1 MFQKH
6 SERLFF
12 IFAIGLHLLLL
23 ATGFAMVKR
32 NKDSNFLKSI
42 SGFLNKDSVA
52 RYLLKWTI
60 LCLLTGLAAGTLS
73 ALFLTMLNLATDFRE
88 GHSYLLYLLPL
99 AGLLIGLLY
108 YHSGKEV
115 ERGNNLI
122 FDTIHNPKDVIPFK
136 MTPLVLLGT
145 IVTHLFGGSA
155 GREGT
160 ALQMAASTADQLHKP
175 FQLDNADRSIL
186 LIAGL
191 SAGFAAVFGTPW
203 AGALFG
209 IEVLLLG
216 KISRKAIFPALV
228 AAFIGAYVT
237 EIWGVVHT
245 HYKVITIPSISLMGM
260 VYSVL
265 AGLAFG
271 FAAILFV
278 RLTHLFSSVFKK
290 LKYPPLRPFIGGII
304 VLIIV
309 LILGTHQYIGLGI
322 PVIVDAFNQASGN
335 EDFALKI
342 LLTAITLGAGF
353 KGGEVTP
360 LFFIGATLGSAL
372 SVFLPLPVGLLAGM
386 GFGAVFAGA
395 AKTPLA
401 CCVMAFELFGV
412 SCWVYVSIACVVA
425 FLISGHHSIYNAPEN
440 KSPRHFLFGK
450 LGI

>member
-1 MFQKH
+1 MREKD
-6 SERLFF
+6 
-12 IFAIGLHLLLL
+12 
-23 ATGFAMVKR
+23 R
-32 NKDSNFLKSI
+32 NSNFLTTV
-42 SGFLNKDSVA
+42 SGFLNRNSMLQ
-52 RYLLKWTI
+52 YLLKWTI
-60 LCLLTGLAAGTLS
+60 ISLVVGLAAGTLS
-73 ALFLTMLNLATDFRE
+73 ALFLTLLNLATDFRT
-88 GHSYLLYLLPL
+88 GHPYLLYFLPL
-99 AGLLIGLLY
+99 SGLLVGLLY
-108 YHSGKEV
+108 HHRGKNV
-115 ERGNNLI
+115 ERGNNLV

-136 MTPLVLLGT
+136 MTPLILLGT
-145 IVTHLFGGSA
+145 IITHLFGGSA

-175 FQLDNADRSIL
+175 FGLDPADRSIL

-191 SAGFAAVFGTPW
+191 SAGFASVFGTPL
-203 AGALFG
+203 AGAVFG

-216 KISRKAIFPALV
+216 RIPRKAVFPALL

-237 EIWGVVHT
+237 ELWGVGHT
-245 HYKVITIPSISLMGM
+245 HYQINTIPSVSLMGV
-260 VYSVL
+260 VYSIL
-265 AGLAFG
+265 SGLAFSV
-271 FAAILFV
+271 AAILFV
-278 RLTHLFSSVFKK
+278 RLTHLFSVAFKK
-290 LKYPPLRPFIGGII
+290 LKYPPLRPFIGGLL
-304 VLIIV
+304 VLLLV
-309 LILGTHQYIGLGI
+309 LLLGTYRYIGLGV
-322 PVIVDAFNQASGN
+322 PVIVDAFSQASQT

-386 GFGAVFAGA
+386 GFVAVFAGA

-412 SCWVYVSIACVVA
+412 SCWVYVSIACMVA

>member
-1 MFQKH
+1 MP
-6 SERLFF
+6 E
-12 IFAIGLHLLLL
+12 
-23 ATGFAMVKR
+23 
-32 NKDSNFLKSI
+32 
-42 SGFLNKDSVA
+42 FLNRDSIPH
-52 RYLLKWTI
+52 YFLKWTI
-60 LCLLTGLAAGTLS
+60 LSLLVGLAAGTLS
-73 ALFLTMLNLATDFRE
+73 ALFLTLLNLATDFRTR
-88 GHSYLLYLLPL
+88 HPYLLYFLPL
-99 AGLLIGLLY
+99 SGLLVGLLY
-108 YHSGKEV
+108 HHRGKNV
-115 ERGNNLI
+115 ERGNNLV

-145 IVTHLFGGSA
+145 IITHLFGGSA

-160 ALQMAASTADQLHKP
+160 ALQMAASIADQLHKP
-175 FQLDNADRSIL
+175 FGLDPADRSIL

-191 SAGFAAVFGTPW
+191 SAGFASVFGTPW
-203 AGALFG
+203 AGAVFG

-216 KISRKAIFPALV
+216 RIPRKAVFPALS

-237 EIWGVVHT
+237 ELWGIGHT
-245 HYKVITIPSISLMGM
+245 HYQINTIPSVSLLGV
-260 VYSVL
+260 VYSIFS
-265 AGLAFG
+265 GLAFSV
-271 FAAILFV
+271 AAILFV
-278 RLTHLFSSVFKK
+278 RLTYLFSTAFKK
-290 LKYPPLRPFIGGII
+290 LSYPPMRPFIGGLI
-304 VLIIV
+304 VLLLV
-309 LILGTHQYIGLGI
+309 LLLGTYRYIGLGI
-322 PVIVDAFNQASGN
+322 PVIVDAFSQASQT

-342 LLTAITLGAGF
+342 LLTVITLGAGF

-386 GFGAVFAGA
+386 GFVAVFAGA

-412 SCWVYVSIACVVA
+412 SCWAYVSIACVVA